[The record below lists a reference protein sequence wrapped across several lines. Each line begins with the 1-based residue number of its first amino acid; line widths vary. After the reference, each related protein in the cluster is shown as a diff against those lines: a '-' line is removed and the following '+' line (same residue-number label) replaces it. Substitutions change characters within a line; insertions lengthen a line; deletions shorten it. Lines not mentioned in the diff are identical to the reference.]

1 MSEKE
6 RKKDGP
12 TCPTGGEGE
21 GKLGVE
27 EQDDEEVVI
36 TVQCTFYLKHPLL
49 QISWCVRVCVRPPPV
64 FSPRGKSTVR
74 NPSQWPLQL

>member
-1 MSEKE
+1 ME
-6 RKKDGP
+6 RDVQKKKKTEKKDRP

-49 QISWCVRVCVRPPPV
+49 QIS
-64 FSPRGKSTVR
+64 
-74 NPSQWPLQL
+74 